1 MNRTITIKGVGR
13 LSLKP
18 DQVAVTLCLKTTDP
32 VYEEAMRAATAELAQ
47 LRAAIAGVGFA
58 EDDLKTASFDIDTV
72 YESDRDSDGNYRRRF
87 VGYRVTH
94 ELKLELAYDTQR
106 LSRTLGAI
114 AACVAEPEL
123 TIRFTVKDQDGV
135 NAALLESACVNARQK
150 AEILTRAAGVTL
162 GTLLSIDYNWGELH
176 LYSPTSCSVGSDD
189 LAETCSAPADMAIE
203 PDDIDVSDSA
213 VFVWEIR

>member
-72 YESDRDSDGNYRRRF
+72 YESDCDRDGNYRRRF

-94 ELKLELAYDTQR
+94 ELKLELAYDTQQI
-106 LSRTLGAI
+106 G
-114 AACVAEPEL
+114 
-123 TIRFTVKDQDGV
+123 
-135 NAALLESACVNARQK
+135 
-150 AEILTRAAGVTL
+150 RA
-162 GTLLSIDYNWGELH
+162 
-176 LYSPTSCSVGSDD
+176 SCRERV
-189 LAETCSAPADMAIE
+189 
-203 PDDIDVSDSA
+203 
-213 VFVWEIR
+213 

>member
-18 DQVAVTLCLKTTDP
+18 DQVAVTLRLKTSDP
-32 VYEEAMRAATAELAQ
+32 VYEKAMRTATAELAQ
-47 LRAAIAGVGFA
+47 LRAAITGVGFA
-58 EDDLKTASFDIDTV
+58 EDDLKTASFDIDTA
-72 YESDRDSDGNYRRRF
+72 YESDCDRDGNYRRRF
-87 VGYRVTH
+87 IGYRVTH
-94 ELKLELAYDTQR
+94 ELKLEFAYDTQR
-106 LSRTLGAI
+106 LSRALGAF

-123 TIRFTVKDQDGV
+123 TIRFTVKDPDAV
-135 NAALLESACVNARQK
+135 NAALLESACVNAREK

-176 LYSPTSCSVGSDD
+176 LYSPTRYEMADEC
-189 LAETCSAPADMAIE
+189 LARLAPSMAIE
-203 PDDIDVSDSA
+203 PEDVDVSDSA

>member
-47 LRAAIAGVGFA
+47 LRAAIAGV
-58 EDDLKTASFDIDTV
+58 
-72 YESDRDSDGNYRRRF
+72 
-87 VGYRVTH
+87 
-94 ELKLELAYDTQR
+94 
-106 LSRTLGAI
+106 
-114 AACVAEPEL
+114 
-123 TIRFTVKDQDGV
+123 
-135 NAALLESACVNARQK
+135 
-150 AEILTRAAGVTL
+150 TL

-176 LYSPTSCSVGSDD
+176 LYSPTSCSVGSAD
-189 LAETCSAPADMAIE
+189 LAVTCGAPADMAIE

>member
-72 YESDRDSDGNYRRRF
+72 YESDCDRDGNYRRRF

-106 LSRTLGAI
+106 LSRTLGEI
-114 AACVAEPEL
+114 AACVGEPEL
-123 TIRFTVKDQDGV
+123 TIRFTVKDQDAV
-135 NAALLESACVNARQK
+135 NAALLESACVNAKQK
-150 AEILTRAAGVTL
+150 AEILTRAAGVPL

-176 LYSPTSCSVGSDD
+176 LYSPTSCSVGSAD
-189 LAETCSAPADMAIE
+189 LAETCGAPAAMAIE